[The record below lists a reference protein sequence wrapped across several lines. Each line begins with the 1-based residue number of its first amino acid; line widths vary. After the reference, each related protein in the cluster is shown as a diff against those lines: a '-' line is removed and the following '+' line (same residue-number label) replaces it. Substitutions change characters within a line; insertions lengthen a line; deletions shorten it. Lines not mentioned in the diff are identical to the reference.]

1 MNVSRKYF
9 MHWVVT
15 YFIRSIG
22 CLSVEADGGTTGEKY
37 IPSTSEDPI
46 WLPVFFYYYY
56 SSVVFCRS
64 PSTDGKYSPNNVWNL
79 DSPLK

>member
-1 MNVSRKYF
+1 

-46 WLPVFFYYYY
+46 WLPVFF
-56 SSVVFCRS
+56 SIIILQLCFVALPAQMENIHQIMFGIWIL
-64 PSTDGKYSPNNVWNL
+64 P
-79 DSPLK
+79 